1 MQFTTE
7 HLSLFSSQML
17 NSTSLIRA
25 CLLWHLHVT
34 RACRT
39 GGCLKNSHQDLT
51 QTKPLKPQSCTAARL
66 VNNILSTQR
75 LSTFFYRQPGRS
87 EWVCAV
93 WQDLHFSWSCC
104 FYRIGDLQLYCL
116 ICLRRCWFSG
126 INQLLLTT
134 VEPLRQ
140 KGSHFLPP
148 YPSANLD
155 ISPCRHVKY
164 FLSPFT
170 PS

>member
-51 QTKPLKPQSCTAARL
+51 QTKPLKPQSCTAAQL
-66 VNNILSTQR
+66 VRCFTIYSALNGCQKLFIVSQGDLYWFVPSGKAWILAAA
-75 LSTFFYRQPGRS
+75 
-87 EWVCAV
+87 AV
-93 WQDLHFSWSCC
+93 
-104 FYRIGDLQLYCL
+104 FYRIGDLQLYCT
-116 ICLRRCWFSG
+116 ICPWRCWFPG
-126 INQLLLTT
+126 INPLLLTS

-140 KGSHFLPP
+140 KGKVFPLLILQQTLTFPHADMWS
-148 YPSANLD
+148 
-155 ISPCRHVKY
+155 IS
-164 FLSPFT
+164 
-170 PS
+170 